1 MAIGYSAQTRH
12 AEEKKTDKKKKVRDY
27 EKSQHSKKSKELAF
41 IIYSWVKIS
50 VLIGSISP
58 L

>member
-27 EKSQHSKKSKELAF
+27 EKCRYPNSNGYRLF
-41 IIYSWVKIS
+41 FFNI
-50 VLIGSISP
+50 
-58 L
+58 